1 MFNFAITEAEK
12 KMKVSI
18 KTNIVVDLA
27 MFLAMALTSISGV
40 VIKIIAPLR
49 RVAHEEWVREV
60 AFWIVGESRRV
71 WGKIHLWAGVVLL
84 VLLVLHIIFH
94 WATIDGFF
102 RKQIKSNT
110 WRITLY
116 LVLFVLLLLSV
127 LPWIWAF

>member
-1 MFNFAITEAEK
+1 
-12 KMKVSI
+12 MKVSI

-49 RVAHEEWVREV
+49 RAAHEEWVREV
-60 AFWIVGESRRV
+60 AFWIVGESRRL
-71 WGKIHLWAGVVLL
+71 WGKIHSWAGVVLL

-102 RKQIKSNT
+102 RKQIKSST

>member
-1 MFNFAITEAEK
+1 
-12 KMKVSI
+12 MKVSL
-18 KTNIVVDLA
+18 KTNIIIDLA
-27 MFLAMALTSISGV
+27 MFLAMAVTSISGV
-40 VIKIIAPLR
+40 VIKVVAPLR
-49 RVAHEEWVREV
+49 RVAHEAWVRDV
-60 AFWIVGESRRV
+60 ASWVLSCGRRM
-71 WGKIHLWAGVVLL
+71 WANIHLWAGVVLL